1 MIEINN
7 VSMKFR
13 RANDQINSFKEFIVK
28 KISGKIVYKEF
39 VALDNLNFSIKQGEV
54 IGLIGGN
61 GAGKSTLLKIIS
73 GILTPTQGAVKV
85 QGNIAPMLELGAG
98 FDIDLTAREN
108 IFLNGAVLG
117 YSKQYLT
124 EKYDEIVKFSE
135 LEEFMDVP
143 IRNFSSGMTMRL
155 AFSIATLVK
164 PDILIVDEILS
175 VGDAHFQKKSSQ
187 RMHQLINGGA
197 TVILVSHSI
206 EQIREMCSR
215 VIWLDRGKIKMIG
228 TTQEVCSAYTSY
240 MREGWEDDE
249 AKRSV
254 DLMEYKSK
262 LYSPTFIQKYNNIYF
277 IVDCWH
283 HRVLYNEDLESP
295 IENWKLLANNL
306 RNPQSIVSDGDVYLV
321 EDTEND
327 KIIVFRKEKQHF
339 VHKQNIGNIGR
350 QPHKLVYDE
359 KNKRFYGISASSQE
373 VFVLK
378 NEGDEV
384 KVEKVV
390 KLDYLGSSYVRAI
403 NLIDQKLYFVS
414 GPAKIIAANIEDL
427 SFDMLEEYNVPSELL
442 GMNDIVKIGSYYY
455 ITVYQNSIGD
465 IAPKLIRAKDLSK
478 LATSYEELQD
488 KFELTGVP
496 YYFSFMN
503 ERIFLTQIDSYSSI
517 VSFKLVDDELSDMK
531 IHFDMGAPG
540 ESSLLRKRAH

>member
-240 MREGWEDDE
+240 MREGWEADE
-249 AKRSV
+249 AKRSI

-427 SFDMLEEYNVPSELL
+427 SFGMLEEYNVPSELL